1 MNVSDAGGAGPNPWS
16 LVHLAS
22 VRLMPTRVIV
32 VQHGD
37 KERRAGDPGLT
48 AVGVDQ
54 AMAAARAVAVRGHPT
69 EVWSS
74 PLRRA
79 IETAAPLAERTG
91 VSVQQDARLRER
103 MNWDDSDA
111 QSLDAFLD
119 DWAACTAD
127 RERRPRQGDS
137 SADAARRFIDAL
149 DDLAARRPD
158 ATTAVVAHGGVTTDA
173 LRTLLGDEE
182 LARRAPTLIDDG
194 VPCGALTTLEHD
206 GARWTVVA
214 IAATDH
220 LPTETGP

>member
-1 MNVSDAGGAGPNPWS
+1 VT
-16 LVHLAS
+16 
-22 VRLMPTRVIV
+22 TRVIV

-48 AVGVDQ
+48 AVGVEQ
-54 AMAAARAVAVRGHPT
+54 AEAAARAVALHQRPT

-79 IETAAPLAERTG
+79 VETATPLAERLG
-91 VSVQQDARLRER
+91 VTVQRDDRLRER
-103 MNWDDSDA
+103 MNWDDPDV

-137 SADAARRFIDAL
+137 SADAARRFIDSL
-149 DDLAARRPD
+149 DDLADRRAD
-158 ATTAVVAHGGVTTDA
+158 ATIAVVAHGGVTTDA

-194 VPCGALTTLEHD
+194 VPRGALTTLEHD
-206 GARWTVVA
+206 GARWTVLA

-220 LPTETGP
+220 LRTRTGHRSA